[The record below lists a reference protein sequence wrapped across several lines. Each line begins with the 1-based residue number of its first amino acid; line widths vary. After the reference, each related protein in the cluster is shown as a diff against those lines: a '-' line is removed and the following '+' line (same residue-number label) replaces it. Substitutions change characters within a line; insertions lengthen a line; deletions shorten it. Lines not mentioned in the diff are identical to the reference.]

1 MTARTWISSAVMAL
15 ILSAGWMVAVR
26 VGWSPPLRSAHSE
39 PATGAPPPMVVVT
52 AAGKTFHQVGC
63 AALHGPAQMESG
75 AEAIADGYMPCPRC
89 LPR

>member
-1 MTARTWISSAVMAL
+1 MTARTWISSVVTAL
-15 ILSAGWMVAVR
+15 ILTAGWMAAAR
-26 VGWSPPLRSAHSE
+26 GGWSPPLRSAHSE
-39 PATGAPPPMVVVT
+39 PATGVPPAMVVVT

-75 AEAIADGYMPCPRC
+75 AQAIADGYTPCPRC